1 LRLYM
6 VLIFTAVVMAFTT
19 GYIALFLQGSYR
31 ATSSEVLEINNI
43 KKEFQRAVEPSYI
56 INFNSLYFSQDQ
68 FQLLDPVLNIS
79 GAAAF
84 RNSEK
89 FSSSDNCDQPLTSQQ
104 NRKNFEKTWVWEEF
118 RCNRLNRLPRRFFIE
133 GPFLHP
139 SGKSFAYLAFR
150 LRKNN
155 LHQKAWVMAHLPFFH
170 VNELAE
176 LRRFFGELR
185 GVFNI
190 LEDVSE
196 EALLDI
202 MRGKGTIL
210 SRNYLFARLTY
221 PKIFNI
227 LEYRIYSRTELDKFL
242 KDSPYILHAYQSG
255 RTCFYRDGSLC
266 WDYNVK
272 HIFQLAN
279 TSTIALFFGLIVII
293 LVVVRLLLVKIRAQ
307 RLEDEKRRLAL
318 RVLTH
323 EFRTPITSLTLL
335 LEKMGNKY
343 SSFDEEMEEV
353 YLRLSSEVHRLR
365 RLTETSRNYLKAEQ
379 KEKLLDLN
387 YEETASLNHFVEEV
401 LEPFIEAHPGE
412 LTFTPLS
419 KDLAIEVDSYWLG
432 ICMKNI
438 VENAFTHGKCPVEV
452 SLIQGK
458 NSVTFKV
465 LDHGKSDFDSLS
477 MMTQEFMKGNKS
489 TGTGLGMNIVKKVS
503 KEMGIAL
510 QLELN
515 PTVFTLCIP
524 MNPRP
529 PRKGSIKRSEA

>member
-1 LRLYM
+1 VRLYM

-31 ATSSEVLEINNI
+31 ATSSEVLEINNL
-43 KKEFQRAVEPSYI
+43 KKDFQRAVEPQYI

-68 FQLLDPVLNIS
+68 FQLLDPVLDIS
-79 GAAAF
+79 GSPSF
-84 RNSEK
+84 QNSDK
-89 FSSSDNCDQPLTSQQ
+89 FSSNEDCSTPLKLQQ
-104 NRKNFEKTWVWEEF
+104 NRDNFEKTWVWEEF
-118 RCNRLNRLPRRFFIE
+118 RCNRIERLPRRFFIE

-150 LRKNN
+150 LRKNS
-155 LHQKAWVMAHLPFFH
+155 LHQKAWVMAHLPFYH
-170 VNELAE
+170 VNELSE

-190 LEDVSE
+190 LEDVSD

-210 SRNYLFARLTY
+210 SSNYLFARITY

-227 LEYRIYSRTELDKFL
+227 LEYRIYGRTDLDSFL
-242 KDSPYILHAYQSG
+242 KDSPYILHSYQSG

-335 LEKMGNKY
+335 LEKMGRKY
-343 SSFDEEMEEV
+343 ESFDEEMEEV

-379 KEKLLDLN
+379 KERLLDLKL
-387 YEETASLNHFVEEV
+387 EEVLSLNHFVEEV
-401 LEPFIEAHPGE
+401 LEPFLEAHPGE
-412 LTFTPLS
+412 LEFHPLKS
-419 KDLAIEVDSYWLG
+419 DLKIEVDTYWLG

-438 VENAFTHGKCPVEV
+438 VENAFSHGKSPVEV
-452 SLIQGK
+452 SLVETKGQVI
-458 NSVTFKV
+458 FKV
-465 LDHGKSDFDSLS
+465 KDGGKSDFDSLAL
-477 MMTQEFMKGNKS
+477 MTQEFMKGNKS

-503 KEMGIAL
+503 KEMGIGL
-510 QLELN
+510 DLELN
-515 PTVFTLCIP
+515 PTLFSLSIP
-524 MNPRP
+524 
-529 PRKGSIKRSEA
+529 IKTKSS

>member
-1 LRLYM
+1 M

-31 ATSSEVLEINNI
+31 ATSSEVIEITNI
-43 KKEFQRAVEPSYI
+43 KKEFQRAVEPRYI

-68 FQLLDPVLNIS
+68 FQLLDPILDINS
-79 GAAAF
+79 TAFF

-89 FSSSDNCDQPLTSQQ
+89 FASSDDCKTPLKFNQ
-104 NRKNFEKTWVWEEF
+104 NKGNFEKTWVWEEF
-118 RCNRLNRLPRRFFIE
+118 RCNRTDRLPRRFFIE
-133 GPFLHP
+133 GPFVHP
-139 SGKSFAYLAFR
+139 SGQSFAFLAFR
-150 LRKNN
+150 LRKNS
-155 LHQKAWVMAHLPFFH
+155 LHQKPWVMAHLPFFH
-170 VNELAE
+170 VNELSV
-176 LRRFFGELR
+176 LRKNFGELR

-190 LEDVSE
+190 LEDVGD
-196 EALLDI
+196 EALLDV

-227 LEYRIYSRTELDKFL
+227 LEYRIYSRSELDKFL
-242 KDSPYILHAYQSG
+242 KNSPYVLHAYHPG

-266 WDYNVK
+266 WDYNIR

-335 LEKMGNKY
+335 LEKMGSKY

-379 KEKLLDLN
+379 KEKLLDLKL
-387 YEETASLNHFVEEV
+387 EKVESLNTFVEEV
-401 LEPFIEAHPGE
+401 IEPFVEGHPEE
-412 LTFTPLS
+412 LIFKPLTS
-419 KDLAIEVDSYWLG
+419 DSSVEIDTYWMG

-438 VENAFTHGKCPVEV
+438 VENAFTHGVSPVEV
-452 SLIQGK
+452 SLTPCK
-458 NSVTFKV
+458 NSIVFKV
-465 LDHGKSDFDSLS
+465 KDCGKSDFDSLD

-503 KEMGIAL
+503 REMGVAL
-510 QLELN
+510 ELELN
-515 PTVFTLCIP
+515 PTIFSLTIP
-524 MNPRP
+524 MNPKPMRL
-529 PRKGSIKRSEA
+529 GTLKRSEA